1 MTVDAVAGA
10 GARPTLVG
18 ASIPRLEDDRLLTG
32 RARYVADV
40 RLPGMLE
47 VAFVR
52 SQLAHARIEAVHAD
66 DARAVEG
73 VVGVFTAADLVDV
86 SPVPD
91 FPDWAKAV
99 ATFPLCRDRVRY
111 VGAPIACVVAA
122 DRYAAEDAAELVYAE
137 LDPLPVVTTIGEAL
151 AADAPR
157 LFPDWPDNRVVD
169 APPELER
176 IAPVFER
183 LRVVSQRVAIQR
195 HGAVPMETRGAAA
208 EWRDDRLTVWS
219 ATQFPHIARTM
230 LHYVL
235 GIPEREIRVIAPDV
249 GGGFGGK
256 AQIYGEEYV
265 VAWLARHL
273 GRPVRWIED
282 RYEHMIAAVQAR
294 DVEIELDA
302 AVHADGR
309 IEALRGT
316 VYQDCGS
323 GEAYPNGYNP
333 AFVAVGSLT
342 GPYRIPDQDVGV
354 VAAVTN
360 KTPSGAYRGFGIPE
374 ACFAMERL
382 LDTIARE
389 LELDPFELRRSM
401 LLSPEELPYETAA
414 GAIIDSGS
422 HREAFELALERGRAA
437 YEEVKARLAGQP
449 RLRVGFGVASYVEG
463 VAATYFGTTGHW
475 TSQDAADIRFDPDG
489 GVTVSVGVSTTGQA
503 LKTMVATVLAETLG
517 LRLDQIRVVMG
528 DTDTCPYG
536 LGSWA
541 SRSTVVAA
549 GAIVR
554 AAEAIQ
560 DKARRIAAHMLE
572 VAPEDLVFADGL
584 IHVQGS
590 RGRAV
595 SWQDVAQRAL
605 IRTLEL
611 PPGVEPGL
619 EAKAT
624 YDPPGIQHV
633 PDERGRMN
641 SCPTYTN
648 ASHAAVVSVDVA
660 TGIVRVEH
668 YVVVHDC
675 GRVLN
680 PLIVAG
686 QVHGGTVQGIAGT
699 LLEEFAYDESGQ
711 PLSTMFKDYLLPSA
725 ADSPPIEL
733 HELESPAPE
742 IPYGVKGAGES
753 GIIGPAAAIAQG
765 VEMALAEFGIQP
777 IASTPLSPGYV
788 VGLLEEAPAARG
800 TP

>member
-1 MTVDAVAGA
+1 MTVEATAGA
-10 GARPTLVG
+10 AARPTLVG

-32 RARYVADV
+32 RARYVADI

-52 SQLAHARIEAVHAD
+52 SQLAHARILAVHAD
-66 DARAVEG
+66 EARAVEG
-73 VVGVFTAADLVDV
+73 VAGVFTAADLVDV
-86 SPVPD
+86 APVPD
-91 FPDWAKAV
+91 FPDWAKPV

-111 VGAPIACVVAA
+111 VGAPIACVVAS
-122 DRYAAEDAAELVYAE
+122 DRYVAEDVAELVYAE
-137 LDPLPVVTTIGEAL
+137 LDPLPVVTTIGQAL
-151 AADAPR
+151 AEDAPR

-169 APPELER
+169 APPQGER
-176 IAPVFER
+176 IAHAFDG
-183 LRVVSQRVAIQR
+183 LRVVSERVTIQR
-195 HGAVPMETRGAAA
+195 HGAVPMETRGIAA
-208 EWRDDRLTVWS
+208 EWRDDRLTVWT

-235 GIPEREIRVIAPDV
+235 GIPERDIRVIAPDV

-265 VAWLARHL
+265 VTWLARQL
-273 GRPVRWIED
+273 GQPVRWIED
-282 RYEHMIAAVQAR
+282 RNEHMVAAVQAR
-294 DVEIELDA
+294 DVEIELEA
-302 AVHADGR
+302 AVHPDGR

-316 VYQDCGS
+316 VFQDCGS

-354 VAAVTN
+354 VAVVTN

-382 LDTIARE
+382 LDAIARE
-389 LELDPFELRRSM
+389 LGLDPVELRRSL
-401 LLSPEELPYETAA
+401 LLSPDELPYETAA

-422 HREAFELALERGRAA
+422 HRKAFELALERGRAV
-437 YEEVKARLAGQP
+437 YEQVRARLAGRP
-449 RLRVGFGVASYVEG
+449 ELRVGYGVASYVEG

-489 GVTVSVGVSTTGQA
+489 GVTVAVGVSAMGQA
-503 LKTMVATVLAETLG
+503 LRTMVATVLAETLG

-554 AAEAIQ
+554 ASETIQ
-560 DKARRIAAHMLE
+560 EKARRIAAHMLE
-572 VAPEDLVFADGL
+572 VAPEDLVFGDGL

-595 SWQDVAQRAL
+595 TWGDIAQRAL

-648 ASHAAVVSVDVA
+648 ASHAAVVSVDVG
-660 TGIVRVEH
+660 TGVVRVEH

-686 QVHGGTVQGIAGT
+686 QVHGGTVQGIAGA

-725 ADSPPIEL
+725 ADVPPIEL

-742 IPYGVKGAGES
+742 IPFGVKGAGES

-765 VEMALAEFGIQP
+765 VEMALAEFGIAP
-777 IASTPLSPGYV
+777 ITSTALTPGYV
-788 VGLLEEAPAARG
+788 TGLLDGARAG
-800 TP
+800 GAR